1 MYSFIARRIYS
12 NTEGEKR
19 FSRPAVRIAML
30 GIAVGLAVMIVS
42 LSVVLGFK
50 REVSSKVIGFGSHI
64 QVVSLTQTQQYEMM
78 PVLYNDSLRKVLDM
92 FDGIESRQAYASKLG
107 ILKTEEDFCGVT
119 FKGVGEDYDTAF
131 FHKYLVEGAV
141 PEFSSKKSS
150 NNILLSKKIA
160 SDLGLHLGDKV
171 YAYFLD
177 GKTGMRARRLNVYG
191 IYETNLVEYDKVNVL
206 TDIYTVRRLNG
217 WEEDMVSGI
226 EMKVN
231 DFSRV
236 QEKAAEMHSVIY
248 GSRDSNGVIY
258 GAFSIKELSP
268 HTFSWLSVLDM
279 NVVMILILMLFV
291 SSFTVV
297 SGLLIVMLERINM
310 IGLLKALGMTNMG
323 VRKVFFHYA
332 VILVGKGMVLG
343 NAFGLLICFVQQQFA
358 VVKLDATV
366 YYLDSVPVYIDWLQV
381 GFLNIMTLLVSS
393 LVIFGSSFFIGISA
407 PARTMKFE

>member
-1 MYSFIARRIYS
+1 M
-12 NTEGEKR
+12 
-19 FSRPAVRIAML
+19 RIAML

-92 FDGIESRQAYASKLG
+92 FDGIESRQTYASKLG

-343 NAFGLLICFVQQQFA
+343 NAFGLLICFVQQQFS
-358 VVKLDATV
+358 VVKLDAAV

-381 GFLNIMTLLVSS
+381 VFLNIMTLVVSS